1 MYFLT
6 LIKVSVFLI
15 LSSPSSK
22 FISFRKIMVLI
33 FKIVYAIFSSKILQF
48 VAKTATLIANFLKK
62 VQLEILE

>member
-1 MYFLT
+1 
-6 LIKVSVFLI
+6 
-15 LSSPSSK
+15 
-22 FISFRKIMVLI
+22 MVLI